1 MFNFFGFCFLI
12 KTEQLKFYFFCLG
25 KKKNG
30 KKKKKTLKENRL
42 KIGTMHLMQ
51 IKWNKPNPFYFF
63 NGVSN
68 CKKPDD
74 LWKKPPYVLK
84 NNKFRCDFVLL
95 IQFLLSLH
103 HLSVPRR
110 FSSGQLS
117 SEHNAVDRLTYLRW
131 VMTNNLDV
139 LTNEINVLAV
149 DLAYLIIRKV
159 TVRSKILLL
168 LHISPLFILF
178 SFLVTSSLTSRC
190 YSLLFNT
197 KNEKCVC

>member
-1 MFNFFGFCFLI
+1 MYL
-12 KTEQLKFYFFCLG
+12 
-25 KKKNG
+25 
-30 KKKKKTLKENRL
+30 R
-42 KIGTMHLMQ
+42 Q
-51 IKWNKPNPFYFF
+51 IKWNKQNPFYFFF

-74 LWKKPPYVLK
+74 LWKKPQYVLT
-84 NNKFRCDFVLL
+84 NNKFRCDFLLL
-95 IQFLLSLH
+95 IQFLLCLY

-117 SEHNAVDRLTYLRW
+117 SEHNAVDRLTYFRW
-131 VMTNNLDV
+131 GMMNYLDV

-149 DLAYLIIRKV
+149 AAYLIIGKV

-168 LHISPLFILF
+168 LQISPLFILF
-178 SFLVTSSLTSRC
+178 SFLVTTSLKSRC
-190 YSLLFNT
+190 YSLLFNM